1 MVIKTLS
8 LIPRFEIFLSP
19 NKNGRQVDIHLLE
32 NATICSK
39 SVFYP
44 NILLSTKDDLF
55 NPMNERVGSLEKV
68 ADPPQEVEHT
78 WIWSREF
85 LEPVFYFIYNV
96 DNYYHFIYDTL
107 PYLISFKSLKN
118 RGLVQ
123 KILINTSQVGKFYPF
138 VSEFLQL
145 CGISLD
151 DMIIAEK
158 DVLYKKIFI
167 SSSYTHGHNSDLAPR
182 LEIYPF
188 FRELT
193 NIDCSGHLDKEFL
206 PEKIYISRRS
216 HLHGDTSNIGTD
228 YTSRRK
234 LLLEDELVH
243 YLEGLGF
250 TEIFTEKL
258 TTHEKICLFKNAKVV
273 VGCIGGGTCNVL
285 FSNPSTKLI
294 SLCSPYFLD
303 YNKRFLWSFSGVNIS
318 LFTETFNTESGTW
331 KKWMRVQSGDV
342 IGEIQEVKEE
352 TLVLNVANEK
362 VAGWNNQL
370 DVFRVEIS
378 KYEAKPLDE
387 GINSE
392 WSFDMDVF
400 KKFFE
405 KAYSNQ

>member
-1 MVIKTLS
+1 
-8 LIPRFEIFLSP
+8 
-19 NKNGRQVDIHLLE
+19 
-32 NATICSK
+32 
-39 SVFYP
+39 
-44 NILLSTKDDLF
+44 
-55 NPMNERVGSLEKV
+55 
-68 ADPPQEVEHT
+68 
-78 WIWSREF
+78 
-85 LEPVFYFIYNV
+85 
-96 DNYYHFIYDTL
+96 
-107 PYLISFKSLKN
+107 
-118 RGLVQ
+118 
-123 KILINTSQVGKFYPF
+123 LINTSQVGKFYPF

-193 NIDCSGHLDKEFL
+193 NIDCSGHLDKELL

-243 YLEGLGF
+243 YLESLGF

-285 FSNPSTKLI
+285 FSNPYINFHRRRSMIFSFDL
-294 SLCSPYFLD
+294 FLSWPAWKPALHETRMQAYSQAEGLARRESKEHHRAHLRLGSAVWGHTA
-303 YNKRFLWSFSGVNIS
+303 YNAATV
-318 LFTETFNTESGTW
+318 TESY
-331 KKWMRVQSGDV
+331 
-342 IGEIQEVKEE
+342 I
-352 TLVLNVANEK
+352 
-362 VAGWNNQL
+362 
-370 DVFRVEIS
+370 
-378 KYEAKPLDE
+378 
-387 GINSE
+387 
-392 WSFDMDVF
+392 
-400 KKFFE
+400 
-405 KAYSNQ
+405 